1 MKMIKQVE
9 NEIKRRGNY
18 EKMCRLPEGKVKI
31 IRKVEK
37 KTNKRGKMKINKSG
51 EKFFFFKLLT
61 FYHTYNISLF
71 L

>member
-18 EKMCRLPEGKVKI
+18 EKMGRLPGGKVKI

-37 KTNKRGKMKINKSG
+37 KTKKRGKN
-51 EKFFFFKLLT
+51 E
-61 FYHTYNISLF
+61 N
-71 L
+71 